1 MAAPGLQYETDM
13 EAEKRSELVRGLLTG
28 STLDGEA
35 PKDAG
40 TRSKLVLVLQ
50 PGFMVVRSSV
60 PMSSAGTLL
69 MSSAPG

>member
-13 EAEKRSELVRGLLTG
+13 EAEKRSGLFRGLLAG

-40 TRSKLVLVLQ
+40 TRSKLVLEH
-50 PGFMVVRSSV
+50 F
-60 PMSSAGTLL
+60 AG
-69 MSSAPG
+69 